1 MYVCTNMCTYMCLCM
16 YMFVCMST
24 FLYECMCTQVHMRIC
39 ICLHTCAYVSVCMY
53 NHVSVCV
60 QICAQK
66 YGCACV
72 LTCVYLCM
80 YMYTSVCAWT
90 FIHTFTHI
98 AYTHGHMP
106 AIHMCTHLHIHMVT
120 CTKQLTHICTPMHTH
135 IHMSCVHTHAYTCHV
150 CTHILVQTD
159 VSQTEL
165 VICLC
170 RIQLNSPLPGEQ
182 VCTFL
187 PCQLRMR
194 ARCSWKNLSWNAL
207 WFCRGSRAARGKAI
221 FCRLS
226 RSISCLY
233 LDESC

>member
-1 MYVCTNMCTYMCLCM
+1 MCLYVCKYVHKSMDVHVCSHVYICVCTCIQV
-16 YMFVCMST
+16 FVHEH
-24 FLYECMCTQVHMRIC
+24 LYTHSHTLHTHMD
-39 ICLHTCAYVSVCMY
+39 ICLQYTCAHTYTYTWS
-53 NHVSVCV
+53 H
-60 QICAQK
+60 AQNNSHT
-66 YGCACV
+66 YAH
-72 LTCVYLCM
+72 LC
-80 YMYTSVCAWT
+80 T
-90 FIHTFTHI
+90 
-98 AYTHGHMP
+98 
-106 AIHMCTHLHIHMVT
+106 
-120 CTKQLTHICTPMHTH
+120 HTH

-182 VCTFL
+182 VCAFL
-187 PCQLRMR
+187 SCQLRMR
-194 ARCSWKNLSWNAL
+194 ACCSWKNLSWNAL